1 MFIVYFVIFS
11 PKRLLFCFY
20 CFDFSLKYIRM
31 VRLKK
36 RISKSKKS
44 FILLFVNRFMREGKK
59 DFMYKN
65 FLLVLIYIKKRL
77 KLTFDLILE
86 RVLDDVRP
94 LVQLKPKFVSGI
106 IYLLPSF
113 VSEIKSKTLGLS
125 WLVRAVRMRSE
136 EDFKERLVSELYEI
150 LNQRGFALSY
160 RREYYKLCL
169 NNRALLFKFKNK

>member
-1 MFIVYFVIFS
+1 
-11 PKRLLFCFY
+11 
-20 CFDFSLKYIRM
+20 M

-44 FILLFVNRFMREGKK
+44 FILLFVNRFMRHGKK

-77 KLTFDLILE
+77 KMPFDRILE
-86 RVLDDVRP
+86 RILDDVRP

-106 IYLLPSF
+106 IYMLPSF
-113 VSEIKSKTLGLS
+113 ISEVKSKTLGLA
-125 WLVRAVRMRSE
+125 WLVRAVRSRLE
-136 EDFKERLVSELYEI
+136 DDFKERLVSEFYEI
-150 LNQRGFALSY
+150 LHHRGYALSY